1 VLASFNGKTRRT
13 KVSAQH
19 VRITFKT
26 WRTKVS
32 APHNPS
38 TQVQCF
44 YWGFCSAS
52 AFFLASERT

>member
-1 VLASFNGKTRRT
+1 VVASFNGNTRRT
-13 KVSAQH
+13 RVSDQH

-32 APHNPS
+32 APHNPA
-38 TQVQCF
+38 TQVLCF

-52 AFFLASERT
+52 IFFLASERT